1 MTTAVKKYQI
11 KNLDCANCA
20 MKIEREVQAMEGVR
34 FASLNFATA
43 TMHLDTDD
51 LGAVEYLIDQIEPGV
66 ILAASAEPQV
76 EANPTVRRELFK
88 LGLSIVLLVF
98 GMLAEDWLH
107 TTPFELGVIL
117 VFGVAYLLPGWPV
130 IVSAVRQMRRG
141 NWFDEAFL
149 MVIATGG
156 AIAIGEFSEA
166 VVVMLFYQIGEYVQR
181 RSVERSRHSIQAL
194 MHIRPDTANLKQ
206 GDEIVEVK
214 PELVM
219 VGAQIVVRP
228 GEKVPLDGL
237 ILEGRS
243 QLDTSALTGES
254 VPRSAE
260 AGDQVLA
267 GMINQRGLL
276 TVQVTKPFDQSSVAK
291 LLELV
296 QNAASRKAQTEKFIT
311 RFAQIYSPIVV
322 VLALGVAFLPPLLT
336 GADLSAWVYRA
347 LVLLVISCPCALVIS
362 IPLGYFG
369 GIGGASKRG
378 ILVKGANYLDVL
390 ADVKTVI
397 FDKTGTLTRGVFK
410 VNQIVPHNGWTEA
423 DLLRV
428 TAQAEAQSSHPVAQS
443 IIQAYDPHNLTEQE
457 MVDYEELPGLGI
469 RAQVNGYHVLAGN
482 DALLHQEN
490 IEHPCAPVAGTVVH
504 VAVDQQYAGHIIISD
519 ELKPDAK
526 EAIAALHKSGVQR
539 VVMLTGDHQA
549 AAAQFAAELGIDEFH
564 ADLLPEDKVA
574 KMEAIMAAERTG
586 KVAFVGDGINDA
598 PVLARAD
605 VGIAMGAMG
614 ADAAIDT
621 ADVVLMTDAPSK
633 AAEAIHLGRRTRQIV
648 WQNIALAFIIKGLF
662 IGLGVFGLASMWAA
676 VFADVGVTLLAVF
689 NATRVLK

>member
-254 VPRSAE
+254 IPRSAE